1 MAHDNVVENFDF
13 QKLTR
18 SDEIAGDL
26 DNRLSGFLDSA
37 EATNGM

>member
-1 MAHDNVVENFDF
+1 LRRPAAIHIQDAFG
-13 QKLTR
+13 
-18 SDEIAGDL
+18 DERIFEQC